1 MEIIDKLLTV
11 NRYTRPGTRRSKT
24 TAIAVHYVANPGTS
38 AIANRNYFENCR
50 LTKKSVSGHYIIGL
64 NGEIIRCIPD
74 EEISYCTNQ
83 ANSYTVSIECCHP
96 DWTGKFN
103 DKTYKSLVELCAEII
118 KKYNLKPDAVI
129 RHFDVTGKVCPKGF
143 VPKKN
148 GGTDDNNSTAWNKF
162 KADVVAKVTGSV
174 TEQTT
179 TVKSE
184 PTSANV
190 VDCDDFIVKVVTDT
204 LNIRSGAGTN
214 NAIVGTIKKNEKYT
228 ITHTMFVGS
237 SEWGKLKSG
246 AGWININKKYCVRV
260 TEAEFKVKVI
270 CNTLNVRANA
280 GTNNKITT
288 TVKKNQIY
296 TIVETKTVNGS
307 EWGKL
312 KSGAGWIN
320 LGSNYVKKV

>member
-11 NRYTRPGTRRSKT
+11 NRYTRPGTRRTRT
-24 TAIAVHYVANPGTS
+24 TDVAVHYVANPGTS

-50 LTKKSVSGHYIIGL
+50 LAKKSVSSHYIIGL
-64 NGEIIRCIPD
+64 NGEIVRCIPD
-74 EEISYCTNQ
+74 DEISHCTNQ
-83 ANSYTVSIECCHP
+83 ANSYTISIECCHP

-103 DKTYKSLVELCAEII
+103 AKTYKSLVELCAELI

-148 GGTDDNNSTAWNKF
+148 GGTDDNNSTAWKKF
-162 KADVVAKVTGSV
+162 KADVVAKVTGSA
-174 TEQTT
+174 TEQTSQT
-179 TVKSE
+179 
-184 PTSANV
+184 PTPSQPTNV
-190 VDCDDFIVKVVTDT
+190 VDCEDFIVKVVTNS
-204 LNIRSGAGTN
+204 LNIRSGPGTS
-214 NAIVGTIKKNEKYT
+214 NAIVGTVKKNEKYT
-228 ITHTMFVGS
+228 ITHTYFVGT

-246 AGWININKKYCVRV
+246 AGWININKKYCVRA
-260 TEAEFKVKVI
+260 TESEFKVKVV
-270 CNTLNVRANA
+270 CNVLNVRSNA

-288 TVKKNQIY
+288 TIRKNQIY
-296 TIVETKTVNGS
+296 TIIETKTVAGA

-320 LGSNYVKKV
+320 LGAAYVKKI